1 MLRKIVFDARMVRE
15 IPDGIARHA
24 FELVNAMGR
33 LSPPFRLS
41 VLLSDPKGKEHFL
54 PSSHVELIEHQPSFL
69 SLEEQRKLQK
79 TIRAIHPSLCHF
91 PSFVVPRGID
101 LPYFLT
107 IHDLNHWRL
116 PRNYSH
122 WHRWYYRWLV
132 RPAVRKA
139 TTVLTVSRFS
149 QKELSSCW
157 NIPESQIEMI
167 YNGVNLARFHPRP
180 ILADIAHLRRK
191 ESLPPKFV
199 LYVGG
204 DKPHKNLSMAIRAM
218 NLLPEELSLPMIA
231 IGNFSNKSADPGAGI
246 HPRFPFRILRVTEA
260 ELPLL
265 YVLATLVCFPSFYEG
280 FGFPIVEAFASGTP
294 VVTSSTTAC
303 GEIAGSAAL
312 TVAPDRPEELARA
325 IASLLQDKE
334 LYHKIRASGLE
345 RASQFTWD
353 AAAHKLTQLY
363 QRFI

>member
-1 MLRKIVFDARMVRE
+1 MLRKIVFDARMVLE
-15 IPDGIARHA
+15 IPDGIARYA
-24 FELVNAMGR
+24 FELVNAMSR

-41 VLLSDPKGKEHFL
+41 VLLSDPKGKDHFL
-54 PSSHVELIEHQPSFL
+54 PSPHVELIEHQPPFL
-69 SLEEQRKLQK
+69 SLEEQWKLQK

-101 LPYFLT
+101 LPYFVT

-116 PRNYSH
+116 PRNYGH

-132 RPAVRKA
+132 LPAVRRA
-139 TTVLTVSRFS
+139 ATVLTISRFS

-180 ILADIAHLRRK
+180 ILADVAHLRRK
-191 ESLPPKFV
+191 ESLPPRFV

-231 IGNFSNKSADPGAGI
+231 IGNFPDKGGDPCGGI
-246 HPRFPFRILRVTEA
+246 QPRFPFRILRVAEA

-265 YVLATLVCFPSFYEG
+265 YVLATLVCFPSLYEG

-303 GEIAGSAAL
+303 GEIAGDAAL
-312 TVAPDRPEELARA
+312 TTEPDQPEELSRA
-325 IASLLQDKE
+325 IASLLRDKE
-334 LYHKIRASGLE
+334 LYHKTCAAGLE
-345 RASQFTWD
+345 RAGQFSWH
-353 AAAHKLTQLY
+353 AAASKLIQLY